1 MKDEVLQESRR
12 LVMAAI
18 GVEVYI
24 IQLIGRWG
32 GQVVLRY
39 VQEAPLVNITEE
51 YRSKVLDRSF
61 QDKCREL
68 VRAVDTPISEET
80 VEKLKG
86 EVDTMKES
94 LYTAVEDFGLMRAMV
109 SDDIEAIK
117 NDMSVLLERNMAF
130 VRRTD
135 VPSSKWHP
143 VVVQHPSPP
152 SEWRT
157 ECGWRFAGSRF
168 TSISTGAWPTPRCD
182 FCVKVIRRREA
193 KHESSHSLS
202 SEGSSST

>member
-1 MKDEVLQESRR
+1 MD
-12 LVMAAI
+12 A
-18 GVEVYI
+18 
-24 IQLIGRWG
+24 
-32 GQVVLRY
+32 
-39 VQEAPLVNITEE
+39 
-51 YRSKVLDRSF
+51 
-61 QDKCREL
+61 
-68 VRAVDTPISEET
+68 PISEET

-94 LYTAVEDFGLMRAMV
+94 LFTAVEDFGLMRAMV

-117 NDMSVLLERNMAF
+117 TDTSALLQKNMAF
-130 VRRTD
+130 IKRTD
-135 VPSSKWHP
+135 VPAAKWHP

-152 SEWRT
+152 AEWRT

-168 TSISTGAWPTPRCD
+168 TSVSTGAWPTPRCD

-193 KHESSHSLS
+193 KQESSQSLS